1 MNFEKL
7 VNSKI
12 NEFADWIIRLVMV
25 NIMII
30 VFSIPLLTI
39 YPAVSAGF
47 NMFHDYISGNN
58 VKLFS
63 GFFNYFKEN
72 LLRKVFIGIIIG
84 MIIVMGFL
92 NVRYYT
98 KILEEDSSMFYLI
111 GYYVTLALLAAS
123 YAASLYTFV
132 VVKVSSKIKIKNVFK
147 LSFVLAGKFY
157 FRTLLLVIIN
167 STVFVLLVY
176 PPTAMIFIFM
186 GISIVLVLDALVTRD
201 VVSYLDGLGSKSD

>member
-1 MNFEKL
+1 MSFEKL

-12 NEFADWIIRLVMV
+12 NEFADWVIRLVMV

-39 YPAVSAGF
+39 YPAISAGY
-47 NMFHDYISGNN
+47 NMFYDYTTGKD
-58 VKLFS
+58 VRLFS
-63 GFFNYFKEN
+63 GYFKYFKEN
-72 LLRKVFIGIIIG
+72 IFRKILVGTIIG
-84 MIIVMGFL
+84 FIIVIGFL
-92 NVRYYT
+92 NVRYYSQV
-98 KILEEDSSMFYLI
+98 LESNASVFYLI

-132 VVKVSSKIKIKNVFK
+132 VVKVSSTIKIKNIFK
-147 LSFVLAGKFY
+147 ISFVLAGKFY

-167 STVFVLLVY
+167 SAVFILLVY

-201 VVSYLDGLGSKSD
+201 VVYYLDELGNEND